1 MLLLVLL
8 EEFQLLLVLTPA
20 GAGDPKKPEEE
31 EAPPLKRLEGV
42 AAGEAPPKENVLGP
56 PGVEPANSDELP
68 YGVADG
74 VAGFEGVEAP
84 PKLKPDAGVDG
95 ANVFMV
101 EEPHVTM
108 VVQQQ

>member
-1 MLLLVLL
+1 LLVLL
-8 EEFQLLLVLTPA
+8 EGFQLSLVLTPT

-42 AAGEAPPKENVLGP
+42 AAREAPPKENVGP

-74 VAGFEGVEAP
+74 VAGFEGAEAP

-101 EEPHVTM
+101 DEPHVTM
-108 VVQQQ
+108 VVEQE